1 MFFRKEIQVPDSR
14 PQRVK
19 PLLLILKKQ
28 LYCITNVKYMA
39 KKTILKSLLGDAV
52 EDSIKQISGQDAQFL
67 YAESPSSP
75 MHIGSL
81 TIIEGSLKFK
91 DFRANLASKLHLMP
105 KFRQRLLNVPLNLDY
120 PYWVDDPNFDL
131 DLHLSRTKLPD
142 PANWKTLRDYT
153 AATFSTPLDLRRPLW
168 SIHFIEGLDEIAQI
182 PKGSVAIIIK
192 THHVMIDGSSG
203 VGMMGVLFDRNEDDK
218 NTPIPPPQPF
228 DPDPLPDDISLLLKS
243 SYKFLQDPLKIPKTI
258 SETAYALIKGSAKNS
273 MRGKKEMTSKRFVPK
288 TIFNDNVSPKRTW
301 GTAILSFERIYAL
314 RKITG
319 ATINDIIVAICAGAL
334 RTYLQGRE
342 KLPAQP
348 LVANVPISIR
358 SKDKKQEMNNQISNM
373 FIPIG
378 THIEDPI
385 KRLEFIQDQTEQG
398 KTRHK
403 TVGAKT
409 LSKMADSVPFGLAN
423 LAANVYSTYNIKDLH
438 RPPFNVTITN
448 VPGPNGPL
456 YLKGHKI
463 VSVFGLTPVVDGFG
477 LIIAAFSYNGQVTI
491 TTTSDA
497 KTMPDAD
504 KFSRFMRE
512 SANQLEAQ
520 IKREV
525 KRKASKP
532 AAIKL
537 ESTAFFTT
545 LRKYVKAEAKTLK
558 SYKGVYEFQVTSSD
572 SDSFWQLVASKA
584 TPELKKQSRN
594 VGTKKATVAIT
605 ISDKNLCALY
615 KGTLLLEEL
624 KIQGRIKLKGSKAAI
639 TKFEKLLLQF
649 LNN

>member
-1 MFFRKEIQVPDSR
+1 MLNKDLFK
-14 PQRVK
+14 
-19 PLLLILKKQ
+19 
-28 LYCITNVKYMA
+28 N
-39 KKTILKSLLGDAV
+39 LLGDV
-52 EDSIKQISGQDAQFL
+52 VNDSIKQISGQDATFL

-120 PYWVDDPNFDL
+120 PYWVDDPNFDI
-131 DLHLSRTKLPD
+131 DLHLSRTRLPD
-142 PANWKTLRDYT
+142 PSNWKTLRDHT
-153 AATFSTPLDLRRPLW
+153 AAVFSRPLDLRRPLW

-182 PKGSVAIIIK
+182 PKDSVAIIVK

-203 VGMMGVLFDRNEDDK
+203 VGVMGLLFDQNPDGK
-218 NTPIPPPQPF
+218 NQPIPPPKPF
-228 DPDPLPDDISLLLKS
+228 EPEPLPDDINLLLKS

-258 SETAYALIKGSAKNS
+258 SETAYALVKGNAVSKLK
-273 MRGKKEMTSKRFVPK
+273 GKKQVKSKRFVPK
-288 TIFNDNVSPKRTW
+288 TIFNDNISPKRTW
-301 GTAILSFERIYAL
+301 GTAILSFDRIYTL
-314 RKITG
+314 RKATG
-319 ATINDIIVAICAGAL
+319 ATINDIIVAICAGAI

-358 SKDKKQEMNNQISNM
+358 SKKGKQEMNNQISNM
-373 FIPIG
+373 LIPIG

-423 LAANVYSTYNIKDLH
+423 LAAGIYSKYNIKDLH

-448 VPGPNGPL
+448 VPGPTGVL
-456 YLKGHKI
+456 YLKGHKV

-504 KFSRFMRE
+504 KFSRYMRA
-512 SANQLEAQ
+512 SANE
-520 IKREV
+520 
-525 KRKASKP
+525 
-532 AAIKL
+532 L
-537 ESTAFFTT
+537 ESLILKRSKSKTIKPKEAKLKSLTVFAAF
-545 LRKYVKAEAKTLK
+545 RKYMKANPKTLK
-558 SYKGVYEFQVTSSD
+558 LAKGIYEFHVTSND
-572 SDSFWQLVASKA
+572 SEAFWQIDA
-584 TPELKKQSRN
+584 
-594 VGTKKATVAIT
+594 TKKVAELRKQKPKKAIVSMT
-605 ISDKNLCALY
+605 INDDNLWALY
-615 KGTLLLEEL
+615 KGKLLLEEL
-624 KIQGRIKLKGSKAAI
+624 KIQGRVSFSGPKVARAKLE
-639 TKFEKLLLQF
+639 TMWLQF
-649 LNN
+649 LEK